1 MSENIFRKPGIIFE
15 GEEKMKE
22 DIKLFFFSFRLAG
35 ALSNTY
41 EKGTC
46 FLCKVTQPEQKG
58 DDF

>member
-1 MSENIFRKPGIIFE
+1 
-15 GEEKMKE
+15 MKE

-46 FLCKVTQPEQKG
+46 FICKVIQPEQKG